1 MNSRYLISLS
11 LLFAT
16 AACGSIPTQ
25 QFTFDAIDTGENPRP
40 CMLVVNDDWPAAAE
54 KNQYLN
60 VESDD
65 TLTLTIAFPSSEV
78 EVTMAPVIVENGK
91 VTRVPKSRKEAR
103 DYSGFNDEPRRL
115 KLRDPKL
122 QLFIM
127 ARKGGSS

>member
-1 MNSRYLISLS
+1 MNSRHLISLS

-65 TLTLTIAFPSSEV
+65 TLTL
-78 EVTMAPVIVENGK
+78 N
-91 VTRVPKSRKEAR
+91 R
-103 DYSGFNDEPRRL
+103 RRL
-115 KLRDPKL
+115 CVADKLN
-122 QLFIM
+122 
-127 ARKGGSS
+127 GSPRLRAALGSAERR